1 NYVVGDSRR
10 ISQIL
15 LNILGNAVKF
25 TPKGVI
31 ALRLRS
37 NHLAN
42 GKHAIYFEVEDNG
55 IGIPAAMHKS
65 IFDEFSQIDHVN
77 TVNKGTGLGLPIVRK
92 LLLKMGSDI
101 HLVSAPGKGST
112 FSFTITF
119 KEATLLEVIGK
130 PKKGE
135 ADEEEVLT
143 DLTNQRILIV
153 DDNKINRMVT
163 RRVLEKQH
171 AQVFEA
177 QNGEEALERVRKHH
191 FDLILMDINMPGM
204 NGYETT
210 KEIRVFDKTIPIIAL
225 TAAEANYIKQK
236 AKERGMNDVITK
248 PYNLS
253 QFSKV
258 IAKELKKD
266 SLLGAGL

>member
-1 NYVVGDSRR
+1 
-10 ISQIL
+10 
-15 LNILGNAVKF
+15 
-25 TPKGVI
+25 
-31 ALRLRS
+31 
-37 NHLAN
+37 
-42 GKHAIYFEVEDNG
+42 
-55 IGIPAAMHKS
+55 
-65 IFDEFSQIDHVN
+65 
-77 TVNKGTGLGLPIVRK
+77 
-92 LLLKMGSDI
+92 
-101 HLVSAPGKGST
+101 
-112 FSFTITF
+112 
-119 KEATLLEVIGK
+119 
-130 PKKGE
+130 
-135 ADEEEVLT
+135 

-236 AKERGMNDVITK
+236 AKESGMNDVITK